1 MAPTT
6 PKLTSSSNQQQS
18 ITDNPDLSEIGH
30 YVTTASPPSAIHTS
44 IKCNFISPYSNSNG
58 DIDVVICK
66 SNLLEVRRFTSN
78 NSAGASDSLSDGAP
92 SNNNNNNSND
102 ILPLLLT
109 LPINGRILQ
118 IVPIKFPN
126 TTKDYLFFI
135 TEKGMYSLIE
145 YDESLAVNTN
155 DNSQVV
161 VENSSNKEGAPSN
174 NTDGAST
181 QTITTGEHYPIKTH
195 ATGSYKSNNSSSSIS
210 STGNSVNII
219 AGGTNAECGP
229 QVTID
234 QYNRCIA
241 IHSYDGYIT
250 VIPINLGYDCS
261 SCKRVPWRRN
271 AIKDNYNG
279 TGSEGQGNEGSR
291 KIRGVSNGPLVTPF
305 HLRIEERTIMSISF
319 LNESTNSTTSLSS
332 KSKGGIYIPQL
343 VLLHLDSRGYQHL
356 VTHGIDIPNQ
366 KLIING
372 NCKNSSNSIM
382 GWNNGRDRGMNNSMK
397 KEGSSN
403 MPLVNEQ
410 LYVKGVE
417 GGSGKVISVPPPS
430 NSSSS
435 KLGGVLVLG
444 QRSITYHSPSNKN
457 NKVSVSCPNG
467 EALLISYCRVLEQS
481 SSGGDGKEEDDSS
494 IVRYLLGDENGRIH
508 LLSLI
513 QGSSEEEGGGS
524 STKLLLDTLGTAT
537 TSSSMVYLGSGYV
550 FVGSTTGNSQL
561 VKILDE
567 PVEVVG
573 SSNNNATG
581 LLGGGGNDDSAMKE
595 DTTKNNPMV
604 DTTYIQIIEEY
615 DNLGPIVDF
624 DLRPCCSDEYDINTS
639 TKVEGSNGNK
649 LYHQSLVVTCSGV
662 GKDGTVRLVR
672 NGVGMREHAAVDM
685 EGIKGMWSLRRRY
698 DDVDDS
704 FLVQSFV
711 RETRILGVQSSVE
724 GDDDEMEED
733 NDSEEEES
741 GALAEVTIDG
751 FNSSKSTLFAGNI
764 LVGKFDLLLQVVE
777 DGVRLVDSKTLAL
790 ITQWSPFSTDE
801 EGSDDDEDDS
811 PMGFI
816 TVASANESGQI
827 IVALRGG
834 ALVYLKIDGGESSKP
849 SIRRVRKVTLDRE
862 ISCIDLNPFG
872 STSSSIKED
881 GMDIDTAGRETKK
894 SQLVAVGLWDDFSVR
909 LLNLSDDPSLVLEQV
924 LHINLGRGNTE
935 ASSSQLA
942 SNEDSDEQPGDSGQH
957 MMARSLCLV
966 TMDSQSSS
974 KNSMSSSPDPG
985 NNVDMLLVGLGDGKL
1000 ISFVVKHEDQ
1010 ASNKWSIHSRKEVS
1024 LGTQGVHL
1032 IPFRH
1037 GSSKS
1042 SGSCVLATGDRPTVV
1057 YLTGGT
1063 AGSNSNAKLNY
1074 STISLTVDEDEDDE
1088 EGQAHKN
1095 ISVNVATPFR
1105 SSLLFSS
1112 ANANSSS
1119 LCVADESCLRLG
1131 MIDNIQKLHVTS
1143 YKLGMTPRR
1152 IAYHEAGRVYCVG
1165 CIGSD
1170 YGGGETNQNNCVRFF
1185 DDSTFEELN
1194 W

>member
-6 PKLTSSSNQQQS
+6 PNPTSSSNQQQS
-18 ITDNPDLSEIGH
+18 IADNDPDLSEIGH

-44 IKCNFISPYSNSNG
+44 IKCNFISPYSSNNG
-58 DIDVVICK
+58 DVDVVICK

-78 NSAGASDSLSDGAP
+78 TSSDNNDSGSLSDGAS
-92 SNNNNNNSND
+92 SNTNNSND

-118 IVPIKFPN
+118 ILPIKYPN
-126 TTKDYLFFI
+126 SNKDYLFFI

-145 YDESLAVNTN
+145 YDESLSTTN
-155 DNSQVV
+155 NNNSQD
-161 VENSSNKEGAPSN
+161 VEKSNKEGAPSN
-174 NTDGAST
+174 NTDVSGAPST
-181 QTITTGEHYPIKTH
+181 TQTTGEHYPIKTH
-195 ATGSYKSNNSSSSIS
+195 ASGSYKSNNSSSSVSSS
-210 STGNSVNII
+210 STSGSGVNII
-219 AGGTNAECGP
+219 AGGTDAECGP
-229 QVTID
+229 QLTID

-250 VIPINLGYDCS
+250 IIPINLGYDCNS
-261 SCKRVPWRRN
+261 SKRVVPWRRN
-271 AIKDNYNG
+271 AIKDNSG
-279 TGSEGQGNEGSR
+279 AGQGSEEGSR
-291 KIRGVSNGPLVTPF
+291 KIRGLSNGPLLTPF

-319 LNESTNSTTSLSS
+319 LNESTSTTSLSSTSTSS

-343 VLLHLDSRGYQHL
+343 VLLHLDSRGYQHV
-356 VTHGIDIPNQ
+356 VTHGIDISNQ
-366 KLIING
+366 KLIMNG
-372 NCKNSSNSIM
+372 NCKNSSSSMSM
-382 GWNNGRDRGMNNSMK
+382 GWNNNAGSGSGMK
-397 KEGSSN
+397 QASSSTSSS

-410 LYVKGVE
+410 LFVKGVE
-417 GGSGKVISVPPPS
+417 GGSGKIIPVPPPS
-430 NSSSS
+430 ASSS

-457 NKVSVSCPNG
+457 QKVSVSCPNG
-467 EALLISYCRVLEQS
+467 EALLISSCRVLEQPS
-481 SSGGDGKEEDDSS
+481 SGDGKEEDLSS

-513 QGSSEEEGGGS
+513 QGSSEEEGA
-524 STKLLLDTLGTAT
+524 KLLLDTLGTAT

-561 VKILDE
+561 IKILDE

-573 SSNNNATG
+573 SSNATG
-581 LLGGGGNDDSAMKE
+581 GLLGGNDDSAMKE
-595 DTTKNNPMV
+595 DSTTKNNPLV
-604 DTTYIQIIEEY
+604 DTTYIQILEEY

-639 TKVEGSNGNK
+639 TKVEGSNGK

-698 DDVDDS
+698 NDVDDS

-711 RETRILGVQSSVE
+711 RETRILGVQQSSTE
-724 GDDDEMEED
+724 GGDDEMEED
-733 NDSEEEES
+733 NDNEEEEES

-777 DGVRLVDSKTLAL
+777 DGVRLVDSETLAL
-790 ITQWSPFSTDE
+790 ITQWSPFCTDE

-816 TVASANESGQI
+816 TVASANESGQV

-834 ALVYLKIDGGESSKP
+834 ALVYLSIEGGGESSP

-872 STSSSIKED
+872 STSPTRED
-881 GMDIDTAGRETKK
+881 MDIDTPGRETKK

-909 LLNLSDDPSLVLEQV
+909 LLNLGDDPSMVLEQV
-924 LHINLGRGNTE
+924 LHINLGRGNNE
-935 ASSSQLA
+935 ASSSSQLA
-942 SNEDSDEQPGDSGQH
+942 SNEDSDDQPGDSGQH

-966 TMDSQSSS
+966 TMDSQSSN
-974 KNSMSSSPDPG
+974 KNSMSSSSESG
-985 NNVDMLLVGLGDGKL
+985 SNVDMLLVGLGDGKL
-1000 ISFVVKHEDQ
+1000 ISFVVKQEDQ

-1057 YLTGGT
+1057 YLSGGT

>member
-6 PKLTSSSNQQQS
+6 PNPTSNQQQQLA
-18 ITDNPDLSEIGH
+18 DDPDLSEIGH

-44 IKCNFISPYSNSNG
+44 IKCNFISPYSNNG

-78 NSAGASDSLSDGAP
+78 NSASASDSLSDGAP
-92 SNNNNNNSND
+92 SNTNNNNSNE
-102 ILPLLLT
+102 LPLLLT

-118 IVPIKFPN
+118 IIPIRYPN
-126 TTKDYLFFI
+126 STKDYLFFI

-145 YDESLAVNTN
+145 YDELLAVNN
-155 DNSQVV
+155 NNSQG
-161 VENSSNKEGAPSN
+161 VENSKEGAPSN
-174 NTDGAST
+174 NTNIGAST

-195 ATGSYKSNNSSSSIS
+195 ATGSYKSNNNSSIS
-210 STGNSVNII
+210 SSSTGVNII

-234 QYNRCIA
+234 HYNRCIA

-250 VIPINLGYDCS
+250 IIPINLGYDCNS
-261 SCKRVPWRRN
+261 AKRVPWRRN
-271 AIKDNYNG
+271 AIKDN
-279 TGSEGQGNEGSR
+279 GSEGEGQGNEEGGR
-291 KIRGVSNGPLVTPF
+291 KIRGLSNGPLVTPF

-319 LNESTNSTTSLSS
+319 LNESTN
-332 KSKGGIYIPQL
+332 KKGGIYIPQL
-343 VLLHLDSRGYQHL
+343 VLLHLDSRGYQHI
-356 VTHGIDIPNQ
+356 VTHGIDITNQ

-372 NCKNSSNSIM
+372 NCKNSSSIM
-382 GWNNGRDRGMNNSMK
+382 GWNNGGSGRDGGMNNSMK
-397 KEGSSN
+397 KDGSNN

-410 LYVKGVE
+410 LFVKGVE
-417 GGSGKVISVPPPS
+417 GGSGKIISVPPPS
-430 NSSSS
+430 LSNSSS

-467 EALLISYCRVLEQS
+467 EALLISYCRVLEQTS
-481 SSGGDGKEEDDSS
+481 SSGDGKEEEDSS

-513 QGSSEEEGGGS
+513 QGSEEEGGGS

-573 SSNNNATG
+573 SSNATG
-581 LLGGGGNDDSAMKE
+581 LLGGGGGNNDDSAMKE
-595 DTTKNNPMV
+595 DTTKNNPLV
-604 DTTYIQIIEEY
+604 DTTYIQIMEEY

-711 RETRILGVQSSVE
+711 RETRILGVQQSST
-724 GDDDEMEED
+724 DDDEMEED

-816 TVASANESGQI
+816 TVASANESGQV

-834 ALVYLKIDGGESSKP
+834 ALVYLKIEGGESSKP

-872 STSSSIKED
+872 STSSTKED
-881 GMDIDTAGRETKK
+881 GMDIDETKK

-909 LLNLSDDPSLVLEQV
+909 LLNLGDDPSLVLEQV
-924 LHINLGRGNTE
+924 LRINLGRGNAE
-935 ASSSQLA
+935 ASSSQLV
-942 SNEDSDEQPGDSGQH
+942 SNEDSDEQAGDSGQH

-974 KNSMSSSPDPG
+974 KNSMSSSSDTG

-1000 ISFVVKHEDQ
+1000 ISFVVKQEDQ

-1074 STISLTVDEDEDDE
+1074 STISLTVDEDEEDE

>member
-6 PKLTSSSNQQQS
+6 PKPTSNQQQT
-18 ITDNPDLSEIGH
+18 IADDPDLSEIGH

-58 DIDVVICK
+58 DVDVVICK

-78 NSAGASDSLSDGAP
+78 NSASASDSLSDGTP
-92 SNNNNNNSND
+92 SNNNNTNNNNNSND

-118 IVPIKFPN
+118 ILPIRYPN
-126 TTKDYLFFI
+126 STKDYLFFI

-145 YDESLAVNTN
+145 YDDTLATN
-155 DNSQVV
+155 NSQGI
-161 VENSSNKEGAPSN
+161 VENSNKEGAPSN
-174 NTDGAST
+174 NTDSAPT
-181 QTITTGEHYPIKTH
+181 TTGEHYPIKTH
-195 ATGSYKSNNSSSSIS
+195 ATGSYKSNSNSSSLSPTS
-210 STGNSVNII
+210 GGVNII

-229 QVTID
+229 QLSID
-234 QYNRCIA
+234 PLNRCIA

-250 VIPINLGYDCS
+250 IIPINLGYDCS
-261 SCKRVPWRRN
+261 SKRVPWRRN
-271 AIKDNYNG
+271 VVKD
-279 TGSEGQGNEGSR
+279 SEGAGQGNEGSR
-291 KIRGVSNGPLVTPF
+291 KIRGLSNGPLVTPF

-332 KSKGGIYIPQL
+332 SSKSKGGIYIPQL
-343 VLLHLDSRGYQHL
+343 VLLHLDSRGYQHI
-356 VTHGIDIPNQ
+356 VTHGIDITNQ

-372 NCKNSSNSIM
+372 NCKNSSSIM
-382 GWNNGRDRGMNNSMK
+382 GWNNGRDGSMNNSMK

-430 NSSSS
+430 LSNSSS

-444 QRSITYHSPSNKN
+444 QRSITYHSPSQK
-457 NKVSVSCPNG
+457 NKVSVACPNG

-481 SSGGDGKEEDDSS
+481 ISSGDGKEEDDSS

-513 QGSSEEEGGGS
+513 QGTNSDEADGS
-524 STKLLLDTLGTAT
+524 TTTKLLLDTLGTAT

-561 VKILDE
+561 IKILDE

-573 SSNNNATG
+573 SSSNAIG

-595 DTTKNNPMV
+595 DTTTTKNNPLV
-604 DTTYIQIIEEY
+604 DTTYIQIMEEY

-711 RETRILGVQSSVE
+711 RETRILGVQQSST
-724 GDDDEMEED
+724 DDDEMEED

-764 LVGKFDLLLQVVE
+764 LVDKFDLLLQVVE
-777 DGVRLVDSKTLAL
+777 DGVRLVDSETLGL

-834 ALVYLKIDGGESSKP
+834 ALVYLKIEGGDSSP

-872 STSSSIKED
+872 STSSTKED
-881 GMDIDTAGRETKK
+881 GMDIDETKK

-909 LLNLSDDPSLVLEQV
+909 LLNLGDDPSLVLEQV

-1194 W
+1194 WSVCLLQSMGIFVLL